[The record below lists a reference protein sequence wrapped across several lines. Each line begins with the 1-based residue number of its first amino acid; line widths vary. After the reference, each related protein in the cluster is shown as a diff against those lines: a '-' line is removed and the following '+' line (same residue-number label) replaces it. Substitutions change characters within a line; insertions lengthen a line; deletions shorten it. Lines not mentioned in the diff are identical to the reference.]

1 MKRLFLCENGAA
13 AQKIADFFGENKAT
27 GTYFSNEHDIFYPC
41 PGHLLRLDKPV
52 EINTKYKIFNRK
64 YLPIIP
70 DRWLHRPLSK
80 PELKEELTKIHELLK
95 EADEIVIAG
104 SPSDDFHGR
113 CNNIINYYNIAKP
126 LRTIYL
132 TGYDVYSLNALNA
145 EPQLPFRAE
154 AYLAKER
161 LDWLFGV
168 NASCSLS
175 LSAGKPISISRL
187 KMPILNMVYKRNAE
201 IKNHNAVTE
210 YTLTVYF
217 WQHKGLPIPA
227 LWITDKPVTDITV
240 VRNIK
245 NKVSDAK
252 AKVESINDITIE
264 NPAPQPFTMAELM
277 MYAAHKLKIPLQ
289 RIEKTIW
296 DLYYNGYIS
305 IYSNPTILKTKYLK
319 NILENLMVAGD
330 DNILRLAK
338 KALLS
343 WAADSDKNIS
353 GIIPTM
359 QRVDFVELKQD
370 QGIILKMLSRRFLLG
385 FYASNKYIERT
396 INISCA
402 GELFGY
408 KQIQTIQQGWK
419 LNNIG
424 NDTIFKEVL
433 PEEELFPKGP
443 LSIQEKVKAAPK
455 AYTLATLYSALCN
468 ANLLAENRK
477 LHYYNFGIG
486 TDYNRLTII
495 NDLIHDGYLK
505 FKNNTLSLADS
516 LNDIWPYLPEELLNT
531 DYTVYCEYTLEQVRK
546 GEITAN
552 EYIKQRVPYIKKL
565 ATQQLKPGYQIQ
577 HKLCP
582 VCSKG
587 YLVLKSSKQDKFWG
601 CTNFPECKAS
611 FANINS
617 EPFIMAC
624 PECKTGYLKKRSK
637 INEVFWC
644 CSNYPACTYMASKL
658 PNKKE
663 E

>member
-1 MKRLFLCENGAA
+1 
-13 AQKIADFFGENKAT
+13 
-27 GTYFSNEHDIFYPC
+27 
-41 PGHLLRLDKPV
+41 
-52 EINTKYKIFNRK
+52 
-64 YLPIIP
+64 
-70 DRWLHRPLSK
+70 
-80 PELKEELTKIHELLK
+80 
-95 EADEIVIAG
+95 
-104 SPSDDFHGR
+104 
-113 CNNIINYYNIAKP
+113 
-126 LRTIYL
+126 
-132 TGYDVYSLNALNA
+132 
-145 EPQLPFRAE
+145 
-154 AYLAKER
+154 
-161 LDWLFGV
+161 
-168 NASCSLS
+168 
-175 LSAGKPISISRL
+175 
-187 KMPILNMVYKRNAE
+187 MPILNMVYKRNAE

-370 QGIILKMLSRRFLLG
+370 QAIILKMLSRRFLLG

-402 GELFGY
+402 GELFEY

-443 LSIQEKVKAAPK
+443 LSIQEKVKAAPR

-611 FANINS
+611 FANVNS

-637 INEVFWC
+637 INEDFWC

>member
-52 EINTKYKIFNRK
+52 EINTKYKIFNRE

-201 IKNHNAVTE
+201 IKNHNAGTE

-370 QGIILKMLSRRFLLG
+370 QAIILKMLSRRFLLG

-402 GELFGY
+402 GELFEY

-433 PEEELFPKGP
+433 PEEELLPKGP
-443 LSIQEKVKAAPK
+443 LSIQEKVKAAPR

-546 GEITAN
+546 GVITAN

>member
-13 AQKIADFFGENKAT
+13 AQKIADFFGENKVT

-52 EINTKYKIFNRK
+52 EINRKYKIFNRD

-70 DRWLHRPLSK
+70 DKWLHRPLSK
-80 PELKEELTKIHELLK
+80 PELKEELKKLHELLK

-126 LRTIYL
+126 IRTIYL
-132 TGYDVYSLNALNA
+132 TGYDVYSLNALNS
-145 EPQLPFRAE
+145 EPQLSFCAE

-175 LSAGKPISISRL
+175 LSAGKPISISRV
-187 KMPILNMVYKRNAE
+187 KMPILNLVYKRNAE
-201 IKNHNAVTE
+201 IKNHNPITE

-217 WQHKGLPIPA
+217 WQNKGLPIPA
-227 LWITDKPVTDITV
+227 LLVTDSPITDITV
-240 VRNIK
+240 IRSIK
-245 NKVSDAK
+245 NKVADAN

-264 NPAPQPFTMAELM
+264 IPAPQPFTLPELM
-277 MYAAHKLKIPLQ
+277 TYAAHILKIPLQ
-289 RIEKTIW
+289 RIESTIW

-305 IYSNPTILKTKYLK
+305 IYSKPAILKTQYLK
-319 NILENLMVAGD
+319 SILENLMVAGD
-330 DNILRLAK
+330 NNLLCLAK

-343 WAADSDKNIS
+343 WPTDTHKNIS
-353 GIIPTM
+353 GIIPTL
-359 QRVDFVELKQD
+359 QRVDFQELKQE
-370 QGIILKMLSRRFLLG
+370 QAVILKLISRRYLIG
-385 FYASNKYIERT
+385 FYPSHKSIERT
-396 INISCA
+396 VTISCA
-402 GELFGY
+402 DELFEY

-419 LNNIG
+419 CSNIG
-424 NDTIFKEVL
+424 IDTIFKNIL
-433 PEEELFPKGP
+433 PGEELLPKGP
-443 LSIQEKVKAAPK
+443 LSIQEKVKAAPR

-611 FANINS
+611 FANVNS

-637 INEVFWC
+637 INEDFWC